1 MKKIFCGV
9 VLYIFCNFS
18 YAALIE
24 VNLGGTIVFSNRS
37 YGLKFPCANTCS
49 LAPISSNYGYA
60 GLDDGYTITSTL
72 SIPAGLEITRIGNYS
87 VSVSQDINVT
97 SVSTCD
103 GQPRIPNASPTPCQS
118 NNPIDIAIPL
128 TIDKGAIITRNTI
141 RIRDTRQSWYNASMS
156 VGSIQLTGD
165 ITVSNIT
172 YASANPIRASLHTY
186 IGSDIN
192 SSISIDGPTTT
203 SVYGAA
209 TYFTGTETAST
220 IDSKLVPTALDASFE
235 RDIIT
240 HNIEKKYIGSADK
253 LKITSI
259 YIFSDGNRCDSYEC
273 LYTSENAKVNVQ
285 CPDKQAALEFE
296 PSPYVG
302 DDIMG
307 RDGLIGALIGSWG
320 NVNIDTTCAIT
331 VLIPYE

>member
-37 YGLKFPCANTCS
+37 YGLRFPCSSVCS
-49 LAPISSNYGYA
+49 LAPIESNYTHTGTGDY
-60 GLDDGYTITSTL
+60 YTITSTL
-72 SIPAGLEITRIGNYS
+72 SIPAGLEIARIGGDYS

-103 GQPRIPNASPTPCQS
+103 SKPKRPSVFPVPCQS
-118 NNPIDIAIPL
+118 NNPIDVAIPL
-128 TIDKGAIITRNTI
+128 TIDKGAVITHNTI
-141 RIRDTRQSWYNASMS
+141 RIRDTRQSWLNASSS

-165 ITVSNIT
+165 ITASNIT
-172 YASANPIRASLHTY
+172 YAGAIRASLKTT
-186 IGSDIN
+186 IGNYIN
-192 SSISIDGPTTT
+192 SSISINGPTTT
-203 SVYGAA
+203 SLYGTA
-209 TYFTGTETAST
+209 TYYTGIETAST
-220 IDSKLVPTALDASFE
+220 MDSKLIPTALDASFDG
-235 RDIIT
+235 DIIT
-240 HNIEKKYIGSADK
+240 HNIEKKYIGSAAK

-273 LYTSENAKVNVQ
+273 MYTRENAKVNVQ

-296 PSPYVG
+296 PSPYAG
-302 DDIMG
+302 DYIMG